1 MALTISVHEDC
12 DILQLDVETAFLHAS
27 VQEQVSLITP
37 PDYGS
42 ADVATGL
49 PDLMKLKR
57 SLYGLRRN
65 LRNWLNGINDSLKG
79 MGFTPTTGPCVYT
92 FGTSDTS
99 SMRTLYVDDLLLLG
113 GNTPVLKELK
123 RKLTE
128 RFTMTD
134 MGYVSLFLGMQITR
148 ERQAGTLTTS
158 QEYCT
163 KPILARLGM
172 CRRLLLLFLL
182 LRLLRRQRR

>member
-1 MALTISVHEDC
+1 MFLNASVHEE
-12 DILQLDVETAFLHAS
+12 VF
-27 VQEQVSLITP
+27 VKTP
-37 PDYGS
+37 PGYGS
-42 ADVATGL
+42 ANVATAL
-49 PDLMKLKR
+49 PPVMKLKK
-57 SLYGLRRN
+57 SIYGRQSPRDWFN
-65 LRNWLNGINDSLKG
+65 TIKDSHKD
-79 MGFTPTTGPCVYT
+79 MGFTSSTTGPCVCT